1 MKKDRKTILAKIIYL
16 LFVSG
21 TIGAIFIVYNDID
34 SKIAITFII
43 SYVIIAFIFIMY
55 NAIMTILNSRKLQR
69 KDLKIRFLKFCIL
82 FCILWALGYVFDYF
96 ISPSGINLMKEIS
109 IAFGASFGIC
119 FTEVTLLKE
128 K

>member
-21 TIGAIFIVYNDID
+21 TIGAIFIVYNDIN

-69 KDLKIRFLKFCIL
+69 KDFKIRFSR

-96 ISPSGINLMKEIS
+96 ISKSGINLMKEIS